1 MKRRA
6 TKKKQVTS
14 KPLGQIIAESVRG
27 EHKAWPTDPAYST
40 KGSHEDSFADGDKQ
54 RVLWQIY
61 DCAVAGAPIPKWA
74 AKAFCDSLVAV
85 VTCQST
91 WEREFGEVPAK
102 GAERRRLIYQ
112 ATIQKLA
119 KNLIGVG
126 EAIQNH
132 THKDDNMYRDLGKRF
147 GLSRKNLKDY
157 WARYKRAHCL

>member
-6 TKKKQVTS
+6 TEKKQVTS

-74 AKAFCDSLVAV
+74 AKAFCDSLAAV

-91 WEREFGEVPAK
+91 WEREFGDVPAK
-102 GAERRRLIYQ
+102 GLRGRRLTYQ
-112 ATIQKLA
+112 TKIQKLA
-119 KNLIGVG
+119 KHLISVG
-126 EAIQNH
+126 EAIQNCYP
-132 THKDDNMYRDLGKRF
+132 KDENMYDDLGERF
-147 GLSRKNLKDY
+147 GLDRRFMKDC
-157 WARYKRAHCL
+157 WRRYRLAHGL